1 MHPQLPSCH
10 HPVIPVPLIFPN
22 YFLPFPPN
30 LRSAQLIIVVQSL
43 SCVRLCDPMNCS
55 TEMATHFSVLAW
67 RIPGIGEPGGLPSM
81 GSHRVGHDWSEL
93 AVAAAAAAAAGFSVL
108 NYLPEFVQTHVHRV
122 MPSNHVILC
131 HPLLFLPS
139 IFPSIRVF
147 SNKSALHIRSPK
159 YWSFSISPSNE
170 YSGLIS
176 FSINWFDLLAVQG
189 TQESSPAS
197 TAIRKH
203 QFFNTQLSLWSNS
216 HICTWLLEKPNIALS
231 IWIFVGKVVSL
242 LFNALSSFVIAF
254 PPRSKRLLISWLQS
268 PSVVIL
274 EPKKRKSV
282 TVSTLC
288 MC

>member
-1 MHPQLPSCH
+1 MSKG
-10 HPVIPVPLIFPN
+10 
-22 YFLPFPPN
+22 
-30 LRSAQLIIVVQSL
+30 L
-43 SCVRLCDPMNCS
+43 S
-55 TEMATHFSVLAW
+55 
-67 RIPGIGEPGGLPSM
+67 
-81 GSHRVGHDWSEL
+81 
-93 AVAAAAAAAAGFSVL
+93 
-108 NYLPEFVQTHVHRV
+108 
-122 MPSNHVILC
+122 
-131 HPLLFLPS
+131 
-139 IFPSIRVF
+139 RVF

-231 IWIFVGKVVSL
+231 RWIFVGKVVSL

-282 TVSTLC
+282 TVSTFCPSVCHEVMDQMSWCSFFECWVSGQLFHSHFHQEVL
-288 MC
+288 